1 MAWRYWKPP
10 IHTHGGIPNNRIA
23 NNKGGNRLR
32 QLLDELHKNKKIEI
46 DLKRFVSDKQ
56 YRYSVWGET
65 SRIWQKP
72 LPKEPKLR
80 PCLADDFQ
88 RFKKHFVKEYDGD
101 VVQDTGMTHK
111 EFKDYFTTG
120 KREGVEIH
128 SEEYWDSYPDSIWE

>member
-1 MAWRYWKPP
+1 MAYRYWKPP
-10 IHTHGGIPNNRIA
+10 IHANGGIPNNRIA

-32 QLLDELHKNKKIEI
+32 QLLDELHKSKKIDI

-65 SRIWQKP
+65 SSIWQKP

-88 RFKKHFVKEYDGD
+88 RFKKHFVEEYDGD

-120 KREGVEIH
+120 KREGVEVH
-128 SEEYWDSYPDSIWE
+128 SEEYWDSYPDSSWE